1 MSEFDLTDEV
11 EPDEQP
17 DAEEYEASEREEV
30 SPETGTVYDP
40 TGQAETTPQ
49 DLEAGDDDEDE
60 SGTGSGG
67 AGSAGA

>member
-1 MSEFDLTDEV
+1 MSEFDMTDGV
-11 EPDEQP
+11 EPEEQP

-49 DLEAGDDDEDE
+49 DLEVGKDDDDESD
-60 SGTGSGG
+60 GSGG
-67 AGSAGA
+67 AGRSGA

>member
-1 MSEFDLTDEV
+1 MSEFDMTEGV
-11 EPDEQP
+11 EPEEQP

-30 SPETGTVYDP
+30 SPDTGTVYDP

-49 DLEAGDDDEDE
+49 DLESGDDDEDE
-60 SGTGSGG
+60 SGNDSGG